1 MGWSFL
7 FGFLTI
13 SRLKN
18 DIEEKK
24 ASSGHLKLPLKVGGL
39 MEDPV
44 EGGRVGPTLVCLL
57 TEQFARLRAGD
68 RFWV

>member
-1 MGWSFL
+1 M
-7 FGFLTI
+7 T
-13 SRLKN
+13 
-18 DIEEKK
+18 
-24 ASSGHLKLPLKVGGL
+24 SSGHPKLPLKVGGL

-68 RFWV
+68 RFGV

>member
-1 MGWSFL
+1 M
-7 FGFLTI
+7 I
-13 SRLKN
+13 LKK
-18 DIEEKK
+18 KK
-24 ASSGHLKLPLKVGGL
+24 ALSSHPKLPLKVGGL

-68 RFWV
+68 RFGFDTFGY

>member
-1 MGWSFL
+1 MGKLFL
-7 FGFLTI
+7 SGFLAI
-13 SRLKN
+13 SRLK
-18 DIEEKK
+18 DYIDEE
-24 ASSGHLKLPLKVGGL
+24 AEVHSKLALKVGGL

>member
-1 MGWSFL
+1 MILKKNKNKMTS
-7 FGFLTI
+7 
-13 SRLKN
+13 SR
-18 DIEEKK
+18 
-24 ASSGHLKLPLKVGGL
+24 HPKLPLKVGGL

-68 RFWV
+68 RFGV

>member
-1 MGWSFL
+1 M
-7 FGFLTI
+7 I
-13 SRLKN
+13 LKKQN
-18 DIEEKK
+18 KIT
-24 ASSGHLKLPLKVGGL
+24 SSDHHKLPLKVGGL

-68 RFWV
+68 RFRV

>member
-1 MGWSFL
+1 M
-7 FGFLTI
+7 I
-13 SRLKN
+13 LKR
-18 DIEEKK
+18 KK
-24 ASSGHLKLPLKVGGL
+24 MTSSGHPKLPLKVGGL